1 MIVLLRQIILCVT
14 AASLFCAVTLSLVPD
29 GALKEVI
36 RMGTGL
42 VLILSLVIPLRQS
55 LPRALTNLLPQV
67 SVPEQQ
73 DTTELY
79 QRAVLRQVEAEAA
92 QYAVQRAAS
101 VGIDCTASV
110 TAITDEDGTISIT
123 AVNLVLD
130 APASDSIITDLRTQ
144 LAQELGITDEY
155 ICIM

>member
-67 SVPEQQ
+67 SAPEQQ

-79 QRAVLRQVEAEAA
+79 QQAVLQQVETETA

-101 VGIDCTASV
+101 LGINCTASV
-110 TAITDEDGTISIT
+110 TAITHEDGTISIT
-123 AVNLVLD
+123 AVNLILD
-130 APASDSIITDLRTQ
+130 TPAADSVVTDLRTQ
-144 LAQELGITDEY
+144 LAEDLGITDED